1 MSPRFWQLTGWL
13 AALAVL
19 LFIFGLYQQPAF
31 LVDMADRLWSC
42 F

>member
-1 MSPRFWQLTGWL
+1 MSTRGWQWTGWL

-19 LFIFGLYQQPAF
+19 ALIFTLYLQPAF